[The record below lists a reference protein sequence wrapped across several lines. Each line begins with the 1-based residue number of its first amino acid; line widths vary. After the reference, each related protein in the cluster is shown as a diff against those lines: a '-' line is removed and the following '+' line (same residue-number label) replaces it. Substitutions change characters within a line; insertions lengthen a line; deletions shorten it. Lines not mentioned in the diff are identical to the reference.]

1 MMFIIELLDFFAD
14 KRFNRLDLIKY
25 IFLIKSEDDLKKER
39 LIFLFD
45 VRHYS
50 NVKGV

>member
-25 IFLIKSEDDLKKER
+25 FFFNKK
-39 LIFLFD
+39 
-45 VRHYS
+45 
-50 NVKGV
+50 